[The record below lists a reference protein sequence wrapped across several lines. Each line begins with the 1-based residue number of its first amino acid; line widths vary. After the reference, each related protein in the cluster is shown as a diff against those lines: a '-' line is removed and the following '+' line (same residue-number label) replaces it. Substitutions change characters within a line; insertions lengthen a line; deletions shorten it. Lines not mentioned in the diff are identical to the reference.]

1 VTFDTTAI
9 VLYAAICGTLPALAP
24 SLGDRVARIAIGGG
38 GWHQRC
44 DGPAVSEVDD
54 GLLT

>member
-1 VTFDTTAI
+1 MTFDTTAI
-9 VLYAAICGTLPALAP
+9 VWYAAICGTLSALPP
-24 SLGDRVARIAIGGG
+24 SLGGRVARIAIGGG
-38 GWHQRC
+38 GLHHRR